1 MNIEKIIKEIKP
13 DISQSTLKTYN
24 QNLSKLN
31 ELITKKKEIENLDF
45 LKDSS
50 KVLDVLQQLA
60 LSTKK
65 NYLVSIIVILNSNKN
80 KYKSLIE
87 IYNEKIKNLQKSI
100 NDTYDENEKSNKQ
113 KENWLEYDDIL
124 KLLKSMKKETK
135 QLLDKDVL
143 SKKEKDLIQQYL
155 VLYLYSGKAFP
166 PVRNDFDNMKI
177 VNDDFNMD
185 TNKNYFVVRKSKPP
199 YFKLN
204 EYKTAKYKGEQII
217 PIRDMELRKLINKW
231 AKINGT
237 GYLLINLS
245 NNEPMTANGITKYLS
260 KIFRK
265 YFKKNVSSSLIRSIY
280 ITNKYDNKLSTSEK
294 KELAD
299 KMGHSKNIAETVYNK
314 IDD

>member
-1 MNIEKIIKEIKP
+1 MNIEKIIKETKP

-24 QNLSKLN
+24 QNLNKLN
-31 ELITKKKEIENLDF
+31 KLITQKKEIENLDF

-50 KVLDVLQQLA
+50 KVLDVLEQLA

-87 IYNEKIKNLQKSI
+87 TYNEKIKSLQKTI
-100 NDTYDENEKSNKQ
+100 NDSYDENEKSDKQ

-124 KLLKSMKKETK
+124 KLLKTMKKETK
-135 QLLDKDVL
+135 PLLDKDEL
-143 SKKEKDLIQQYL
+143 NKKEKDLIQQYL
-155 VLYLYSGKAFP
+155 VIYLYSGKAFP
-166 PVRNDFDNMKI
+166 PVRNDFSNMKI
-177 VNDDFNMD
+177 VNEDFDMD
-185 TNKNYFVVRKSKPP
+185 NTKNYFVVRKGKPP

-217 PIRDMELRKLINKW
+217 PIKDMELRKLINQW

-237 GYLLINLS
+237 GFLLVNLS
-245 NNEPMTANGITKYLS
+245 NDEPMTANGITKYLS

-265 YFKKNVSSSLIRSIY
+265 HFKKNVSSSLLRSIY
-280 ITNKYDNKLSTSEK
+280 ITNKYDNRLSTSEK
-294 KELAD
+294 KDLAD

-314 IDD
+314 VDD